1 MHRRRNG
8 ETRRDF
14 GNPDLHSEH
23 DRRKKRRV
31 AYRYSATAPAL
42 ALAAH
47 GRRSMLHSTVH
58 NLPLVLIICG
68 LMLAVAALGTKMAM
82 RIGIPTA
89 LGFIGVGM
97 LIGGQTDLRTLL
109 QGYEG
114 AYSIGNIALALI
126 LFYGGLS
133 TDVRKVR
140 GIWLPSITLATV
152 GVLGVA
158 GVTAYI
164 IRILVPSAPWSVALM
179 MGAVLGSTD
188 AASVLQILARER
200 LSGRVREI
208 VELESGLN
216 DPMAFILVATFT
228 SVAMGGAFEVSTIPT
243 IMWQMCAGAL
253 IGGGIGWLSSLAIG
267 AFEEDSPEIYPVIT
281 IALALLAYGIAESLH
296 SSGLLAVFMTALT
309 LGNSADLPF
318 RSTIVRFHASL
329 AYLAQIVMFF
339 VLGVL
344 VIPESLL
351 DVRVMA
357 SGTLIALILA
367 FIARPL
373 VVTPLLLLFRFPIRE
388 SLAVSWLG
396 LRGAVPIILMMI
408 PMTAARTSVGQHN
421 LSRAFAVVFVCVVVG
436 SIIPGSTVR
445 WVMRLL
451 RVRLPPIP
459 RPSTTIDMITKT
471 PLDTR
476 MMIMVVQPGSAID
489 GKYLAE
495 ARLPGE
501 ITIALVIRGART
513 HRVRGDTRLE
523 AGDEVALSLPDRMVP
538 IAQVLFGEVRE

>member
-1 MHRRRNG
+1 MPP
-8 ETRRDF
+8 T
-14 GNPDLHSEH
+14 
-23 DRRKKRRV
+23 
-31 AYRYSATAPAL
+31 AT
-42 ALAAH
+42 
-47 GRRSMLHSTVH
+47 H

-68 LMLAVAALGTKMAM
+68 LMLAVAALGTKVAT

-97 LIGGQTDLRTLL
+97 LIGGQTEIRAVL

-133 TDVRKVR
+133 TEIRKVR

-158 GVTAYI
+158 GATACI
-164 IRILVPSAPWSVALM
+164 IRILVPSVPWSVAFM
-179 MGAVLGSTD
+179 VGSVLGSTD

-200 LSGRVREI
+200 LGGRVREI

-216 DPMAFILVATFT
+216 DPMAFVLVATFT
-228 SVAMGGAFEVSTIPT
+228 SIAMGGSFEVSTIP
-243 IMWQMCAGAL
+243 IIVWQMFAGAL
-253 IGGGIGWLSSLAIG
+253 IGGVIGWLSDLGLS
-267 AFEEDSPEIYPVIT
+267 AFEEDSPEIYPIIT
-281 IALALLAYGIAESLH
+281 IALALLAYGVAELLH

-339 VLGVL
+339 VLGVM
-344 VIPESLL
+344 VIPETLL
-351 DVRVMA
+351 DLRVIA
-357 SGTLIALILA
+357 SGALIAMILA
-367 FIARPL
+367 FVARPI
-373 VVTPLLLLFRFPIRE
+373 VVTPILLMFRFSLRE

-408 PMTAARTSVGQHN
+408 PMVAAKTADGQQQ
-421 LSRAFAVVFVCVVVG
+421 LSRGFSVVFVCVVVG

-445 WVMRLL
+445 WMMRFL
-451 RVRLPPIP
+451 RLRLPPVP
-459 RPSTTIDMITKT
+459 RPSATIDMVTKT

-476 MMIMVVQPGSAID
+476 MMIMVVQPASVLD
-489 GKYLAE
+489 GKYLSE
-495 ARLPGE
+495 AKLPGE
-501 ITIALVIRGART
+501 ITVALVIRGART
-513 HRVRGDTRLE
+513 HRVRGDTRLQ
-523 AGDEVALSLPDRMVP
+523 AGDEVAISLPERLIP
-538 IAQVLFGEVRE
+538 IAQVMFGEAHE

>member
-1 MHRRRNG
+1 
-8 ETRRDF
+8 
-14 GNPDLHSEH
+14 
-23 DRRKKRRV
+23 
-31 AYRYSATAPAL
+31 
-42 ALAAH
+42 
-47 GRRSMLHSTVH
+47 MLHSAVN

-97 LIGGQTDLRTLL
+97 LIGGQTELRTLL

-164 IRILVPSAPWSVALM
+164 IRILLPSAPWSVALM

-228 SVAMGGAFEVSTIPT
+228 SVAMGGPFEVSAIPT
-243 IMWQMCAGAL
+243 IIWQMCAGAL
-253 IGGGIGWLSSLAIG
+253 IGGAIGWLSSLAIG

-281 IALALLAYGIAESLH
+281 IALALFAYGIAESLH

-351 DVRVMA
+351 DIRVMA

-367 FIARPL
+367 FVARPL
-373 VVTPLLLLFRFPIRE
+373 VITPLLLLFRIPICE

-408 PMTAARTSVGQHN
+408 PLTAARTSNGQQN

-471 PLDTR
+471 PLDTC

-489 GKYLAE
+489 GKHLSE
-495 ARLPGE
+495 AKLPGE

-523 AGDEVALSLPDRMVP
+523 AGDEVAMSLPERMVP
-538 IAQVLFGEVRE
+538 IAQVLFGELRE

>member
-1 MHRRRNG
+1 
-8 ETRRDF
+8 
-14 GNPDLHSEH
+14 
-23 DRRKKRRV
+23 
-31 AYRYSATAPAL
+31 
-42 ALAAH
+42 
-47 GRRSMLHSTVH
+47 MLHSAVNH
-58 NLPLVLIICG
+58 LPLVLIICG
-68 LMLAVAALGTKMAM
+68 LMLAVAAMGTKVAM

-89 LGFIGVGM
+89 LGFIGVGI
-97 LIGGQTDLRTLL
+97 LIGGQTELRALL

-114 AYSIGNIALALI
+114 AYAIGNIALALI

-158 GVTAYI
+158 GVTAFI

-228 SVAMGGAFEVSTIPT
+228 SVAMGAPFEVSTIPT
-243 IMWQMCAGAL
+243 IVWQMCAGAL

-351 DVRVMA
+351 DIRVMA
-357 SGTLIALILA
+357 SGTLIAFILA

-408 PMTAARTSVGQHN
+408 PMNAAHTSEGQHN

-445 WVMRLL
+445 WVMRVL
-451 RVRLPPIP
+451 RVRLEPIP
-459 RPSTTIDMITKT
+459 RPSTTIDMVTKT
-471 PLDTR
+471 PLDTC
-476 MMIMVVQPGSAID
+476 MMIMVVQPGSSID
-489 GKYLAE
+489 GKYLSE
-495 ARLPGE
+495 AKLPSE

-523 AGDEVALSLPDRMVP
+523 AGDEVALSLPERMVP